1 MQAVLYSPYL
11 DEQSILHTVLQQAG
25 FTVRTA
31 LDFEQSIKSWPENPA
46 DLSLI
51 SLPKNEE
58 NSEVLIRAF
67 RAQSLAHLIVII
79 DHEAEDLMIHL
90 YEQGADY
97 VIARPYSSRLLLVKI
112 KAMIRRTAGVPFF
125 SLPILS
131 VSGLELD
138 PTSRTV
144 NRSFGEP
151 IHLTQLEFRMVYTLM
166 THAGQIIPTNNIV
179 EHVWG
184 YSGEGNRDLVRGL
197 VKRLRAKIE
206 PDTNHPQ
213 YIITEPGIGYYFSR
227 S

>member
-1 MQAVLYSPYL
+1 MQALLYSPYP
-11 DEQSILHTVLQQAG
+11 DEQSILSTVLQQAG
-25 FTVRTA
+25 FSVRTA
-31 LDFEQSIKSWPENPA
+31 LDFEQSIKNWPENGA
-46 DLSLI
+46 DLFL
-51 SLPKNEE
+51 LCMPR
-58 NSEVLIRAF
+58 SELHPGEIIRAF

-79 DHEAEDLMIHL
+79 ENEVEETMIHL

-97 VIARPYSSRLLLVKI
+97 ILARPYSARLLLVKI
-112 KAMIRRTAGVPFF
+112 RAMIRRSAGVPFF
-125 SLPILS
+125 SLPVIT

-144 NRSFGEP
+144 HNQNGEI
-151 IHLTQLEFRMVYTLM
+151 IHLTQLEFRMLYTLM

-197 VKRLRAKIE
+197 VKRLRAKVE
-206 PDTNHPQ
+206 SDTAHP
-213 YIITEPGIGYYFSR
+213 YFIITEPGIGYYFPR